1 MTREEIKLN
10 ELGDIESLIAKGD
23 QCIYCGKKLK
33 DISEEEKLYAK
44 AIRRYFPV
52 CSIECENEVTKY
64 VENDKKHKKHFY
76 TMFTVCA
83 FTTLIGVLINRPV
96 VSFIGVIIGG
106 LSMVLFPYPITSF
119 ETFVNNSIKTTTRI
133 VMVIGTIITLAGMF
147 FLYMAMTGQASFN
160 FV

>member
-33 DISEEEKLYAK
+33 DIDEDDKLYAK
-44 AIRRYFPV
+44 AIKRYFPV
-52 CSIECENEVTKY
+52 CSEDCENEVTKY

-96 VSFIGVIIGG
+96 VSFVGVIIGG

-147 FLYMAMTGQASFN
+147 FLYMVMTGRTTIN
-160 FV
+160 FA